1 MVMADPARGD
11 AIEVRN
17 AAFSYDGSAF
27 VFRNVGLEVGKGSI
41 CCLMG
46 VNGCGKS
53 TLIDCVL
60 GMNDCAEGQV
70 SIGGVAVKGMK
81 PKDLARFVSFVPQVH
96 DRSFPYKVADIVLMG
111 RTAYQGGLGIPDE
124 EDRLMCERALRHCRI
139 EHLATRPYTQISGGE
154 MQMVM
159 LARALVQDTPFMV
172 MDEPTA
178 HLDFKNEL
186 IFEETVVE
194 LVKERNIGVILA
206 THSPNQAFY
215 FENAGVKTQVAL
227 MDAGSIRRFGAPRDV
242 LTEQTLGELYA
253 MDVRIA
259 EIDLGDGSVC
269 RQIVPVRTHGAH
281 KGVRS

>member
-1 MVMADPARGD
+1 MAGFIRDGS
-11 AIEVRN
+11 IEVRN
-17 AAFSYDGSAF
+17 AAFAYDGSGF
-27 VFRNVGLEVGKGSI
+27 VFRNVDLEVEKGSV

-70 SIGGVAVKGMK
+70 LIGGTAVKGMR
-81 PKDLARFVSFVPQVH
+81 PKELARLVSFVPQVH

-111 RTAYQGGLGIPDE
+111 RTVHQGGLGVPDE
-124 EDRLMCERALRHCRI
+124 EDRLKCERALERCRI
-139 EHLATRPYTQISGGE
+139 EHLAERPYTQISGGE

-194 LVKERNIGVILA
+194 LVKERNIGVMLA

-215 FENAGVKTQVAL
+215 FENAGVDTRVAL
-227 MDAGSIRRFGAPRDV
+227 MDAGSIRCFGAPHEV
-242 LTEQTLGELYA
+242 LTERTLGEMYA

-259 EIDLGDGSVC
+259 EVDLGGGSVC
-269 RQIVPVRTHGAH
+269 RQIVPVRTSSTQ
-281 KGVRS
+281 GVGR

>member
-1 MVMADPARGD
+1 MVMASS
-11 AIEVRN
+11 IEVRN
-17 AAFSYDGSAF
+17 AAFSYDGSSF
-27 VFRNVGLEVGKGSI
+27 VFRNVDLEVEQGSI

-60 GMNDCAEGQV
+60 GVNECAEGE
-70 SIGGVAVKGMK
+70 ILIDGAAVKGMK
-81 PKDLARFVSFVPQVH
+81 PRELARHVSFVPQVH

-111 RTAYQGGLGIPDE
+111 RTVYQGGLGVPDD
-124 EDRLMCERALRHCRI
+124 EDRRLCRGALERCRI
-139 EHLATRPYTQISGGE
+139 ERLSERPYTQISGGE

-159 LARALVQDTPFMV
+159 LARALVQDTSFMI

-194 LVKERNIGVILA
+194 LVKERGIGVLLA

-215 FENAGVKTQVAL
+215 FENAGIQTQVAL
-227 MDAGSIRRFGAPRDV
+227 MDAGSIRCAGTPHEI
-242 LTEQTLGELYA
+242 LTEQTLSEIYS

-259 EIDLGDGSVC
+259 ELDLGGGSLC
-269 RQIVPVRTHGAH
+269 RQIVPVRTHAGKEGALE
-281 KGVRS
+281 